1 MEHAIRIRGTNP
13 TSEKLVSISNER
25 NDGDEIIRNRVYC
38 CPDYKCRV
46 PVYPALPD
54 PNKRGR
60 KAVPRAYF
68 RAGKGHSHVDGC
80 IRDTGIFLEKT
91 SVVTER
97 PWRHLDAEATS
108 KEIPVRFDLRR
119 NRLQP
124 NGVGKQTPKCLPVML
139 EGDGLAQG
147 GKGIRVSEAGSSL
160 IRSFVAAYE
169 DPAKDTDNARIKIP
183 GCKARHYPEAFC
195 PAFEGIF

>member
-1 MEHAIRIRGTNP
+1 
-13 TSEKLVSISNER
+13 
-25 NDGDEIIRNRVYC
+25 
-38 CPDYKCRV
+38 
-46 PVYPALPD
+46 
-54 PNKRGR
+54 
-60 KAVPRAYF
+60 
-68 RAGKGHSHVDGC
+68 VDGC